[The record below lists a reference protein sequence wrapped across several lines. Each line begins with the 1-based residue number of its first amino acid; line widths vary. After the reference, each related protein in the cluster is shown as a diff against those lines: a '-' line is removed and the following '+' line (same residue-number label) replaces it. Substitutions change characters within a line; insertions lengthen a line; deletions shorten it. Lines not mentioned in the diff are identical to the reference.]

1 MDLTTEAVTQKI
13 GVSVNMELDTCIKSA
28 RATRSF
34 SNEPVDRTVI
44 EQLIDYARRAGSGHN
59 RQPWTF
65 IALTDRDRIDALASY
80 GNYTTPLTN
89 APAGIVIAVD
99 KGDGRRN
106 EHNIFDC
113 GRAAQNL
120 VLGAVE
126 IGLGTVPQGISD
138 REEAAQFLK
147 LPDTKRILMAI
158 ALGYPAESPATT
170 IEGVPKFEELHHP
183 SRKPVDEVL
192 HWDTHTE

>member
-1 MDLTTEAVTQKI
+1 M
-13 GVSVNMELDTCIKSA
+13 NMELHTCIKSA

-34 SNEPVDRTVI
+34 SNETVDRSAI

-65 IALTDRDRIDALASY
+65 IALTDRDRIDTLASF
-80 GNYTTPLTN
+80 GSYTTPLTE
-89 APAGIVIAVD
+89 APVGVVIAVD
-99 KGDGRRN
+99 TGEGRRN

-120 VLGAVE
+120 FLGAAE
-126 IGLGTVPQGISD
+126 LGLGSVPQGISD
-138 REEAAQFLK
+138 RDEAAEFLN
-147 LPDTKRILMAI
+147 LPDTKRVLMAI
-158 ALGYPAESPATT
+158 AIGYPAESPATT
-170 IEGVPKFEELHHP
+170 IEGVPKFEELHH
-183 SRKPVDEVL
+183 SGRKPVAEVL